1 MLDIITNP
9 ITLLCLTI
17 VFMLVSF
24 LFFYFKRTI
33 SALEKGQMEQ
43 ARILQTFISNVD
55 MSRGSI
61 PYQHFGQMPQVSSNI
76 PFQQHGGI
84 DHETPM
90 NDLIHV
96 SDGENAGDE
105 DSEDEDSEDEDS
117 EDEDSEDEDSE
128 DEDSEDEDGQSNTIT
143 TENAISPNEI
153 TEFDSEIIELDT
165 NVNDSL
171 NEGIVKVIQLDNNSN
186 LEEILESSLQDLEKI
201 ISDDNDNDNDNDS
214 DNDSDNDNDSDSG
227 SDSDDQEPEEYGK
240 NMNDI
245 QLHKNKDIDINPELP
260 NMDFKSLSVKIL
272 RQMAI
277 DKKLSTEEDKLNK
290 KELIKLLE
298 AGNK

>member
-1 MLDIITNP
+1 
-9 ITLLCLTI
+9 
-17 VFMLVSF
+17 MLVSF

-61 PYQHFGQMPQVSSNI
+61 PYQHFGQIPQVSSNI

-90 NDLIHV
+90 DDLIHV

-128 DEDSEDEDGQSNTIT
+128 GEDSEDEDGQSNTIT

-153 TEFDSEIIELDT
+153 IELDSELTELDT

-201 ISDDNDNDNDNDS
+201 MSDG
-214 DNDSDNDNDSDSG
+214 NDSDNDNDSDSG

>member
-1 MLDIITNP
+1 MIDIITNP

-84 DHETPM
+84 DHETPID
-90 NDLIHV
+90 DLIHV

-117 EDEDSEDEDSE
+117 EGD
-128 DEDSEDEDGQSNTIT
+128 DSEDEDGQSNTIT

-153 TEFDSEIIELDT
+153 IELDSEITELDT

-201 ISDDNDNDNDNDS
+201 ISDDD
-214 DNDSDNDNDSDSG
+214 DSDNDNDSDSG

>member
-61 PYQHFGQMPQVSSNI
+61 PYQHFGQIPQVSSNI

-90 NDLIHV
+90 DDLIHV
-96 SDGENAGDE
+96 SDGENAG
-105 DSEDEDSEDEDS
+105 
-117 EDEDSEDEDSE
+117 DEDSEDEDSE

-153 TEFDSEIIELDT
+153 IELDSEIIELDT
-165 NVNDSL
+165 NVNHSL

-201 ISDDNDNDNDNDS
+201 MSDDDDNDS
-214 DNDSDNDNDSDSG
+214 DSDSG
-227 SDSDDQEPEEYGK
+227 SDSDDQEPEESVK
-240 NMNDI
+240 NMNDMQI
-245 QLHKNKDIDINPELP
+245 HKNKDIDASNHELP
-260 NMDFKSLSVKIL
+260 YMDFKSLSVKIL

>member
-84 DHETPM
+84 DHETPID
-90 NDLIHV
+90 DLIHV
-96 SDGENAGDE
+96 SDGENAG
-105 DSEDEDSEDEDS
+105 
-117 EDEDSEDEDSE
+117 DEDSE

-153 TEFDSEIIELDT
+153 IELDSEITELDT

-201 ISDDNDNDNDNDS
+201 MSDDDDNDNDS
-214 DNDSDNDNDSDSG
+214 DSDSG
-227 SDSDDQEPEEYGK
+227 SDSDDQEPEESVK
-240 NMNDI
+240 NMNDMQI
-245 QLHKNKDIDINPELP
+245 HKNKDIDASNHELLY
-260 NMDFKSLSVKIL
+260 MDFKSLSVKIL

>member
-84 DHETPM
+84 DHETPID
-90 NDLIHV
+90 DLIHV
-96 SDGENAGDE
+96 SDGENAGDEDSEDE

-201 ISDDNDNDNDNDS
+201 MSDDDDNDNDS
-214 DNDSDNDNDSDSG
+214 DSDSG
-227 SDSDDQEPEEYGK
+227 SDSDDQEPEESVK
-240 NMNDI
+240 NMNDMQI
-245 QLHKNKDIDINPELP
+245 HKNKDIDASNHELLY
-260 NMDFKSLSVKIL
+260 MDFKSLSVKIL

>member
-33 SALEKGQMEQ
+33 SALEKGQMDQ

-84 DHETPM
+84 DHETPID
-90 NDLIHV
+90 DLFHV

-128 DEDSEDEDGQSNTIT
+128 GDDSEDEDGQSNTIT

-153 TEFDSEIIELDT
+153 IELDSEITELDT

-201 ISDDNDNDNDNDS
+201 ISDDD
-214 DNDSDNDNDSDSG
+214 DSDNDNDSDSG

>member
-84 DHETPM
+84 DHETPID
-90 NDLIHV
+90 DLIHV
-96 SDGENAGDE
+96 SDGENAG
-105 DSEDEDSEDEDS
+105 DEDSEDEDS

-201 ISDDNDNDNDNDS
+201 MSDDDDNDNDS
-214 DNDSDNDNDSDSG
+214 DSDSG
-227 SDSDDQEPEEYGK
+227 SDSDDQEPEESVK
-240 NMNDI
+240 NMNDMQI
-245 QLHKNKDIDINPELP
+245 HKNKDIDASNHELLY
-260 NMDFKSLSVKIL
+260 MDFKSLSVKIL

>member
-84 DHETPM
+84 DHETPID
-90 NDLIHV
+90 DLIHV
-96 SDGENAGDE
+96 SDGENAG
-105 DSEDEDSEDEDS
+105 
-117 EDEDSEDEDSE
+117 DEDSEDEDSE

-201 ISDDNDNDNDNDS
+201 MSDDDDNDNDS
-214 DNDSDNDNDSDSG
+214 DSDSG
-227 SDSDDQEPEEYGK
+227 SDSDDQEPEESVK
-240 NMNDI
+240 NMNDMQI
-245 QLHKNKDIDINPELP
+245 HKNKDIDASNHELLY
-260 NMDFKSLSVKIL
+260 MDFKSLSVKIL